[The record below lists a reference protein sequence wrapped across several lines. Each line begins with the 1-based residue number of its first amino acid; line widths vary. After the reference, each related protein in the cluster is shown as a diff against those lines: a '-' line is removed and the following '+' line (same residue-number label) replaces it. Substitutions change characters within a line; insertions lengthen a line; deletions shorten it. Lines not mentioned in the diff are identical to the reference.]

1 MPDHPGLQGAHV
13 ELRDIGKSFG
23 AARALEAV
31 SLQIAR
37 GSIHAL
43 VGENGAGKSTLGKI
57 VSGVIPP
64 DHGEMLL
71 GGEPVR
77 FHSPREA
84 IARGIVLIAQELSL
98 VPALSVA
105 ENVFLGTEP
114 RRAGFLR
121 RAALRRRYA
130 ELAGSVGFELDG
142 DAPAGRLR
150 TADQQKV
157 EILRALSRDAA
168 MIVMDEPT
176 AALSRP
182 DAVRLHEIIRRLA
195 RVGHDDRPGLA
206 FPAGG
211 ARPRAGGDHPS
222 RRPRRPHGPRGRR
235 DRAIPAQRHAR
246 PVAGRH
252 IPGEAAGRRDAPVVL
267 SVAGLSAAGVN
278 DVSLEVRAGE
288 IVGLAGLVGA
298 GRTELARAVQGASP
312 VAAGTVSVAGGRELA
327 SGPAGAPGRPRR
339 QGSIRRALAAG
350 LAMIPESRQEQGLL
364 PGAR

>member
-1 MPDHPGLQGAHV
+1 MPADPGLQGAHV

-64 DHGEMLL
+64 DRGEMLL

-121 RAALRRRYA
+121 KAALRRRYA

-142 DAPAGRLR
+142 DAARWPAADRRPAEGRDPAGAVPRR
-150 TADQQKV
+150 RADRDG
-157 EILRALSRDAA
+157 RADGGPVPPRCGQAARDHPPA
-168 MIVMDEPT
+168 
-176 AALSRP
+176 R
-182 DAVRLHEIIRRLA
+182 RIR
-195 RVGHDDRPGLA
+195 HDDRPGLA
-206 FPAGG
+206 FPARG
-211 ARPRAGGDHPS
+211 ARPGAGGDDPA
-222 RRPRRPHGPRGRR
+222 RRPRRPHGASGGRDRGVHAERDARAVPGCHVPRQAGGRGRGTGGALGHRPQRGRGERRLARGAGRR
-235 DRAIPAQRHAR
+235 DRR
-246 PVAGRH
+246 PGR
-252 IPGEAAGRRDAPVVL
+252 PGRRRPAP
-267 SVAGLSAAGVN
+267 SSP
-278 DVSLEVRAGE
+278 
-288 IVGLAGLVGA
+288 
-298 GRTELARAVQGASP
+298 ARC
-312 VAAGTVSVAGGRELA
+312 
-327 SGPAGAPGRPRR
+327 SGPARSRR
-339 QGSIRRALAAG
+339 EASASPAAAG
-350 LAMIPESRQEQGLL
+350 SPPARAAPSMPGSR
-364 PGAR
+364 